1 MALVSFG
8 RAASIA
14 QRAECEELAAHWGER
29 FWYISSELPLEWMQ
43 ENAHCFE
50 DGAEILRRTAQ
61 EFGAELLHANQF
73 CYGAAGLNIP
83 TVVTAH
89 SDVLSW
95 ARACRNQRLDDSEW
109 LRQYCALVQRGLDE
123 ADAVAAPTEWMLRAL
138 AENFC
143 LPEDKRVIANGRS
156 IPVFDTGA
164 RVLRAVTV
172 GRLWDEAKDVAV
184 LGTVQSPM
192 PLVVA
197 GETECNG
204 TRAVAPEGVELCG
217 ALCEEEVLRFLAASA
232 VYVCTSRYEPFG
244 LAPLEAAL
252 CGCALVARE
261 IASLREVWGGA
272 ALYFSNARE
281 LSDVLTRLAKMPELL
296 SEAQRRAGRR
306 ARRYTRRKMTEGYRA
321 LYAQLLAKVLVKE
334 QAYVG

>member
-1 MALVSFG
+1 
-8 RAASIA
+8 
-14 QRAECEELAAHWGER
+14 
-29 FWYISSELPLEWMQ
+29 
-43 ENAHCFE
+43 
-50 DGAEILRRTAQ
+50 
-61 EFGAELLHANQF
+61 

-204 TRAVAPEGVELCG
+204 TRA
-217 ALCEEEVLRFLAASA
+217 
-232 VYVCTSRYEPFG
+232 
-244 LAPLEAAL
+244 
-252 CGCALVARE
+252 
-261 IASLREVWGGA
+261 
-272 ALYFSNARE
+272 
-281 LSDVLTRLAKMPELL
+281 
-296 SEAQRRAGRR
+296 
-306 ARRYTRRKMTEGYRA
+306 
-321 LYAQLLAKVLVKE
+321 
-334 QAYVG
+334 